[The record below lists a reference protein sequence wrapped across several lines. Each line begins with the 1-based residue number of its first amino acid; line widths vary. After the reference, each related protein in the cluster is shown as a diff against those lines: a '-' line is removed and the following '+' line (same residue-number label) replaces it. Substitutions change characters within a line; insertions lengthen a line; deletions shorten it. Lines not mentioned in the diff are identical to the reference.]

1 MPNDYQF
8 ICSVCGYSKNIF
20 SEQERYDKEDCP
32 ICGGKM
38 NVQSQTSTDEPT
50 GDNFPKLSDCPEDYG
65 ATCNK
70 GKACD
75 SCKDNSDIF
84 QEKEIKLQEQELSN
98 SVRTIGEA
106 HSWCMIEAI
115 ADVKLRVRYRMLFF
129 KLGCKMAIQ
138 EE

>member
-20 SEQERYDKEDCP
+20 SEQERHDKEDCP

-38 NVQSQTSTDEPT
+38 ELESHSETL
-50 GDNFPKLSDCPEDYG
+50 GDNFPKLSDCPADYG

-98 SVRTIGEA
+98 SVRMIGEKHA
-106 HSWCMIEAI
+106 WIMVEAI

-129 KLGCKMAIQ
+129 KLGYKMPIQ
-138 EE
+138 EEQ